1 MKNIKRARRKIV
13 EFLNEF
19 EFNIKFIKAVSI
31 YDEKSIEDLKTLYLQ
46 YQIAQKMKR
55 TFFRF
60 YVDRVFSVK
69 GSGTVVTGTVL
80 GKKLSL
86 KRRFYSSFAKRDK
99 KKIFKFIIKTQ

>member
-1 MKNIKRARRKIV
+1 
-13 EFLNEF
+13 
-19 EFNIKFIKAVSI
+19 
-31 YDEKSIEDLKTLYLQ
+31 
-46 YQIAQKMKR
+46 MKR

-86 KRRFYSSFAKRDK
+86 KRRFYSSFTKRDK
-99 KKIFKFIIKTQ
+99 NKNIQVHNQNAIEANILLELH